1 MIINRQH
8 SNGAALAGHLFTL
21 KNRYFYFSA
30 LVNFFILVGFME
42 LNY

>member
-8 SNGAALAGHLFTL
+8 SNRAAFADDLFTL

-30 LVNFFILVGFME
+30 LGNYFILVGFIEM
-42 LNY
+42 NY